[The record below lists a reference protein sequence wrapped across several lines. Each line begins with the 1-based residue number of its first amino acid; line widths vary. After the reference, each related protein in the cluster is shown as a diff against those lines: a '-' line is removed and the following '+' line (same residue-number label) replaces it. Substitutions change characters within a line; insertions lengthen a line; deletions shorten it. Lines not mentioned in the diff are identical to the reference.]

1 MYKSNKP
8 GPKKSVSKI
17 KIYEDTSGT
26 HKVSADGSHV
36 SIGDAT
42 FKRTVLP
49 SVAAPKPAVEKLNEE
64 LETLDEPTINESVN
78 SLAEANE

>member
-1 MYKSNKP
+1 MFNKKP
-8 GPKKSVSKI
+8 GPKKRVSKI

-36 SIGDAT
+36 SIGGTT

-49 SVAAPKPAVEKLNEE
+49 SVAAPKPAVEKLNDE
-64 LETLDEPTINESVN
+64 LETLDESSIQ
-78 SLAEANE
+78 EA